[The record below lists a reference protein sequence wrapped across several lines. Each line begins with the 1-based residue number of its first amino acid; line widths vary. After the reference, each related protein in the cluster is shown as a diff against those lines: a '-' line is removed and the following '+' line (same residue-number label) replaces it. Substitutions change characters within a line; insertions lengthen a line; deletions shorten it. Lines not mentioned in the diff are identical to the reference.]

1 MEESRLKDSERIVT
15 ITRVERVE
23 RQAGR
28 YTIHFDGAAPVEVH
42 EDVMIKFRLLKGSE
56 LSLDSLTE
64 ILRADEGNKAY
75 VQAIKYLQRKPRTRI
90 ELARNLAQKGY
101 EDGIV
106 QEVLDRLE
114 REWLVDD
121 KSYAMQWAHQRLNR
135 HMKGR
140 RWIQHELKQKG
151 VQDRHIETALHSI
164 DPEEEWD
171 SALHAARKKWRQTK
185 GEMHLRKQKVAVFLA
200 RRGFPMDMARRAAY
214 AAADEQVDEGVS
226 NHLDE

>member
-1 MEESRLKDSERIVT
+1 MKDSERIVT
-15 ITRVERVE
+15 ITRVERIE

-28 YTIHFDGAAPVEVH
+28 YKIHFDGAEPLEVH
-42 EDVMIKFRLLKGSE
+42 EDVMVKFRLLKGTE

-90 ELARNLAQKGY
+90 ELARKLAQKGY

-121 KSYAMQWAHQRLNR
+121 KSYAMQWTHQRLNR

-151 VQDRHIETALHSI
+151 VQERHIETALHSI
-164 DPEEEWD
+164 DPDEEWD
-171 SALHAARKKWRQTK
+171 SALTAARKKWRQTK
-185 GEMHLRKQKVAVFLA
+185 GELHLRKQKVAAFLA
-200 RRGFPMDMARRAAY
+200 RRGYPMDMARRAAY
-214 AAADEQVDEGVS
+214 TAADERSEEEEVS
-226 NHLDE
+226 HDIEE

>member
-1 MEESRLKDSERIVT
+1 MKDSERIVT
-15 ITRVERVE
+15 ITRVERIE

-28 YTIHFDGAAPVEVH
+28 YKIHFDGAEPLEVH
-42 EDVMIKFRLLKGSE
+42 EDVMVKFRLLKGTE

-151 VQDRHIETALHSI
+151 VQERHIETALHSI
-164 DPEEEWD
+164 DPDEEWN
-171 SALHAARKKWRQTK
+171 SALSAARKKWRQTK
-185 GEMHLRKQKVAVFLA
+185 GDLHLRKQKVAAFLA
-200 RRGFPMDMARRAAY
+200 RRGYPMDMARRAAY
-214 AAADEQVDEGVS
+214 TAADERSEEEEVS
-226 NHLDE
+226 HDIEE

>member
-1 MEESRLKDSERIVT
+1 MKDSERIVT
-15 ITRVERVE
+15 ITRVERIE

-28 YTIHFDGAAPVEVH
+28 YKIHFDGAEPLEAH
-42 EDVMIKFRLLKGSE
+42 EDVMVKFRLLKGTE

-151 VQDRHIETALHSI
+151 VQERHIETALHSI
-164 DPEEEWD
+164 DPDEEWN
-171 SALHAARKKWRQTK
+171 SALSAARKKWRQTK
-185 GEMHLRKQKVAVFLA
+185 GDLHLRKQKVAAFLA
-200 RRGFPMDMARRAAY
+200 RRGYPMDMARRAAY
-214 AAADEQVDEGVS
+214 TAADERSEEEEVS
-226 NHLDE
+226 HDIEE

>member
-1 MEESRLKDSERIVT
+1 MKDSERIVT
-15 ITRVERVE
+15 ITRVERIE

-28 YTIHFDGAAPVEVH
+28 YKIHFDEAEPLEVH
-42 EDVMIKFRLLKGSE
+42 EDVMVKFRLLKGTE

-90 ELARNLAQKGY
+90 ELARKLAQKGY

-121 KSYAMQWAHQRLNR
+121 KSYAMQWTHQRLNR

-151 VQDRHIETALHSI
+151 VQERHIETALHSI
-164 DPEEEWD
+164 DPDEEWD
-171 SALHAARKKWRQTK
+171 SALTAARKKWRQTK
-185 GEMHLRKQKVAVFLA
+185 GELHLRKQKVAAFLA
-200 RRGFPMDMARRAAY
+200 RRGYPMDMARRAAY
-214 AAADEQVDEGVS
+214 TAADERSEEEEVS
-226 NHLDE
+226 HDIEE

>member
-1 MEESRLKDSERIVT
+1 MKDSERIVT
-15 ITRVERVE
+15 ITRVERIE

-28 YTIHFDGAAPVEVH
+28 YKIHFDGAEPLEVH
-42 EDVMIKFRLLKGSE
+42 EDVMVKFRLLKGTE

-90 ELARNLAQKGY
+90 ELARKLAQKGY

-121 KSYAMQWAHQRLNR
+121 KSYAMQWTHQRLNG

-151 VQDRHIETALHSI
+151 VQERHIETALHSI
-164 DPEEEWD
+164 DPDEEWD
-171 SALHAARKKWRQTK
+171 SALTAARKKWRQTK
-185 GEMHLRKQKVAVFLA
+185 GELHLRKQKVAAFLA
-200 RRGFPMDMARRAAY
+200 RRGYPMDMARRAAY
-214 AAADEQVDEGVS
+214 TAADERSEEEEVS
-226 NHLDE
+226 HDIEE

>member
-1 MEESRLKDSERIVT
+1 MKESERIVT

-28 YTIHFDGAAPVEVH
+28 YKIHFDGAAPLEVH
-42 EDVMIKFRLLKGSE
+42 EDVMVKFRLLKGTE

-121 KSYAMQWAHQRLNR
+121 KSYAMQWTHQRLNR

-164 DPEEEWD
+164 DPDEEWD
-171 SALHAARKKWRQTK
+171 SALYAARKKWRQTK
-185 GEMHLRKQKVAVFLA
+185 GELHLRKQKVAAFLA
-200 RRGFPMDMARRAAY
+200 RRGYPMDMARRAAY
-214 AAADEQVDEGVS
+214 ATADEHSEEEEVS
-226 NHLDE
+226 YDIEE